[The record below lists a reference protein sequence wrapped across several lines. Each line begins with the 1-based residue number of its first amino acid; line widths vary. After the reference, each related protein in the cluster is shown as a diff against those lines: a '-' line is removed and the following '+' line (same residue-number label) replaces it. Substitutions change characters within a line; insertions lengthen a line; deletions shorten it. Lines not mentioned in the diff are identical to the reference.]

1 MRHIGIGVGINMI
14 ERIDRVRDLV
24 DRLGFRIGH
33 SPYHAIEDNDSL
45 SLYAKAD
52 CLPIYARDAVLF
64 TGTLADLEQWLSG
77 VQWARQYDAYVNA
90 CSDKR
95 RGQAEQKYVEIVER
109 KRIQAEQKQMV
120 EILKTPS
127 KTLNEVLP

>member
-1 MRHIGIGVGINMI
+1 MKYIGLGIGINMI

-24 DRLGFRIGH
+24 DKLGFRIGH
-33 SPYHAIEDNDSL
+33 APYQGEDIDSL
-45 SLYAKAD
+45 SLYAKGNL
-52 CLPIYARDAVLF
+52 LPIYARDAVLF

-95 RGQAEQKYVEIVER
+95 RSQAEQKYVELRER

-127 KTLNEVLP
+127 KTLNEVL